1 MISFNAK
8 SLFKPYFFKII
19 CFFIGIFS
27 IHAFCFAA
35 DAALKNGKLIEE
47 TKCYACHA
55 KKSGLGNGEMIYT
68 RTDHKVTSYSRLK
81 TMVSVCNSEL
91 RLDLFP
97 EDEADIV
104 QYLNHQFYHFK
115 NN

>member
-1 MISFNAK
+1 MFSFRAK
-8 SLFKPYFFKII
+8 SLFKAYFFKTI

-27 IHAFCFAA
+27 IHTFSYAA
-35 DAALKNGKLIEE
+35 NAALKNGKLIEE

-55 KKSGLGNGEMIYT
+55 KKSGFGNGDRIYT
-68 RTDHKVTSYSRLK
+68 RADRKVTSYSRLK
-81 TMVSVCNSEL
+81 SMIATCNSEL

-97 EDEADIV
+97 EDEADVV
-104 QYLNHQFYHFK
+104 QYLNQQFYHFK

>member
-1 MISFNAK
+1 MIGFRAK
-8 SLFKPYFFKII
+8 SPFQLFFKTM

-27 IHAFCFAA
+27 ANAFCFAA
-35 DAALKNGKLIEE
+35 DTALKNGKLIEE

-55 KKSGLGNGEMIYT
+55 KKSGFGNGDMIYT
-68 RTDHKVTSYSRLK
+68 RNDRKVESYSRLK
-81 TMVSVCNSEL
+81 AMVAICNSEL

-97 EDEADIV
+97 EDETDVA
-104 QYLNHQFYHFK
+104 QYLNHQFYRFK